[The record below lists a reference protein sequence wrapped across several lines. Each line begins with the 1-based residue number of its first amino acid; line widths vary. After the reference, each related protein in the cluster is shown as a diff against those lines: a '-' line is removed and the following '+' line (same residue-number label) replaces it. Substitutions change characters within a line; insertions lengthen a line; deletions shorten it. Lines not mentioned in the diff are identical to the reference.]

1 MANESIELYKPYTPK
16 KLVFPAAAQQK
27 LDGVPVKFKNIGG
40 HIVPLSRQNEV
51 YKSLGRFTEH
61 VRPLLLTSGSSFTG
75 ELWIPGVAFKDI
87 SGMVRR
93 HEQAP
98 DNLRC
103 YVFDFDILPVGGS
116 AGYPW
121 ATRHKHFTQA
131 LAAYLGAAGMGAG
144 DCPIQL
150 MPSIICHNE
159 LDVMRAKDV
168 VYQANPN
175 AEGLVLHSISKL
187 YAPGKRVWT
196 TQKLKPEPTI
206 DLRIVRV
213 LEATSTEHKMG
224 RPKGTPLGMVG
235 RLEAEFTGAD
245 GNTSIIG
252 VGPGSLTHAARRA
265 LWLERDYIR
274 SVGRIA
280 EIRYMRDD
288 SYDALRQPT
297 FVRWRDD
304 KRTPNGSYGETI

>member
-40 HIVPLSRQNEV
+40 HIVALSRQNEV

-75 ELWIPGVAFKDI
+75 ELYIPGVAFKEL
-87 SGMVRR
+87 SGIVRR
-93 HEQAP
+93 QSEQATEK
-98 DNLRC
+98 LRC
-103 YVFDFDILPVGGS
+103 FVFDFDILGVGS
-116 AGYPW
+116 YPW

-131 LAAYLGAAGMGAG
+131 LAAYLGASGMGPG

-150 MPSIICHNE
+150 MPSVICHTE
-159 LDVMRAKDV
+159 LDVERAWSV
-168 VYQANPN
+168 VQQANPN
-175 AEGLVLHSISKL
+175 AEGIVLHSISKQ
-187 YAPGKRVWT
+187 YSPGKRVWT

-213 LEATSTEHKMG
+213 VEATANETDG
-224 RPKGTPLGMVG
+224 GPPRGTPLGMVG

-245 GNTSIIG
+245 GSTSIIG
-252 VGPGSLTHAARRA
+252 IGPGSLTHPERRA

-280 EIRYMRDD
+280 EIKYMRDD
-288 SYDALRQPT
+288 SYNALRQPT

-304 KRTPNGSYGETI
+304 KTDANGSYGETI

>member
-1 MANESIELYKPYTPK
+1 MVRMANESIELYKPYTPK
-16 KLVFPAAAQQK
+16 KLVFPVAAQQK

-51 YKSLGRFTEH
+51 YRSLGRFIEH
-61 VRPLLLTSGSSFTG
+61 VRPMLLEAGSSCTG
-75 ELWIPGVAFKDI
+75 ELWIPGVPFKEL
-87 SGMVRR
+87 SGIVRR
-93 HEQAP
+93 HETAAP
-98 DNLRC
+98 GLRC
-103 YVFDFDILPVGGS
+103 FVFDFDIVPGGK
-116 AGYPW
+116 YPW
-121 ATRHKHFTQA
+121 ATRHKHFTTA
-131 LAAYLGAAGMGAG
+131 LAAYLGAAGLGAG
-144 DCPIQL
+144 DCPVQL

-159 LDVMRAKDV
+159 LDVERARDV

-175 AEGLVLHSISKL
+175 AEGLVLHSISKQ
-187 YAPGKRVWT
+187 YTPGTRAWL

-213 LEATSTEHKMG
+213 VEATSTEEKMG

-252 VGPGSLTHAARRA
+252 VGPGSLTHPQRRA

-280 EIRYMRDD
+280 EVKYMRDD
-288 SYDALRQPT
+288 SYAALRQPT
-297 FVRWRDD
+297 FVRWRPEKTDAQ
-304 KRTPNGSYGETI
+304 RHGETI

>member
-16 KLVFPAAAQQK
+16 KLVFPVAAQQK
-27 LDGVPVKFKNIGG
+27 LDGVPVRFKNIGG

-61 VRPLLLTSGSSFTG
+61 VRPILLESGSSFTG
-75 ELWIPGVAFKDI
+75 ELWIPGVPFKEL
-87 SGMVRR
+87 SGIVRR
-93 HEQAP
+93 HETATAS
-98 DNLRC
+98 LRC
-103 YVFDFDILPVGGS
+103 FVFDFDLLPVG
-116 AGYPW
+116 GYPW
-121 ATRHKHFTQA
+121 ATRHKHFTRA

-144 DCPIQL
+144 DCPIAL

-159 LDVMRAKDV
+159 LDVERAKDV
-168 VYQANPN
+168 VFQANPN
-175 AEGLVLHSISKL
+175 AEGLVLHSISKT
-187 YAPGKRVWT
+187 YQPGKRVWT

-213 LEATSTEHKMG
+213 LEAESKDGE
-224 RPKGTPLGMVG
+224 PLAMAG

-245 GNTSIIG
+245 GNTTEIG
-252 VGPGSLTHAARRA
+252 IGPGSLTHAERRA

-280 EIRYMRDD
+280 EIKYMRDD

-304 KRTPNGSYGETI
+304 KANPNGSHGETV

>member
-16 KLVFPAAAQQK
+16 KIVFPVAAQQK

-61 VRPLLLTSGSSFTG
+61 VRPMLLTSGSSFTG
-75 ELWIPGVAFKDI
+75 ELYIPGVSFKDI
-87 SGMVRR
+87 SGIVRR
-93 HEQAP
+93 HEMAP
-98 DNLRC
+98 ASLRC
-103 YVFDFDILPVGGS
+103 FVFDFDLLPVVGS

-131 LAAYLGAAGMGAG
+131 LAAYLGADGMGAG

-150 MPSIICHNE
+150 MPSIICHSE
-159 LDVMRAKDV
+159 LDVDRAWSV
-168 VYQANPN
+168 VQQANPN
-175 AEGLVLHSISKL
+175 AEGLVLHQISKL
-187 YAPGKRVWT
+187 YAPGKRVWS
-196 TQKLKPEPTI
+196 TQKLKPQPTI

-213 LEATSTEHKMG
+213 LEATANETEDG
-224 RPKGTPLGMVG
+224 PPRGTPLGMVG

-245 GNTSIIG
+245 GNTTVIG
-252 VGPGSLTHAARRA
+252 IGPGSLTHAERRA

-280 EIRYMRDD
+280 EIKYMRDD

-297 FVRWRDD
+297 FVRWRPD
-304 KRTPNGSYGETI
+304 KSDANGSYGETV